1 MSLLIDNR
9 WTTGEAAPMESFSP
23 DETQTVW
30 QGHAASEQQVDRAI
44 ASAQAAF
51 QSWSGLGFET
61 RLGICRQFA
70 EVLQANRD
78 QLANTIHLETGKP
91 LWECLTEVTAMVN
104 KIAISE
110 TAYQQRTGNQDD
122 GTRHLRHRPHGVL
135 AVFGPYNFPGHLPN
149 GHIVP
154 ALLAG
159 NTVVLK
165 PSELTPATAE
175 ATLKLWLQTD
185 LPPGVINLV
194 QGSVAVG
201 IRLIENPIAGVL
213 FTGSSA
219 TGQTIHRQLAGR
231 TEVICALEMGGNNPL
246 ILSPEHAPDF
256 AAATILQS
264 AFLSTGQRC
273 TCARRLIMVESEAC
287 EQTLRAVLDL
297 ASKITIGR
305 VNMHQPQPFMGPVI
319 NGNTAKRLLAAQHR
333 LQELGG
339 QTLAEMKPHEHDA
352 YLSPGII
359 DMTPCLQSDAPRN
372 STAPD
377 QEWFGPLLQVYRV
390 KSVQEAIDLAN
401 HTRYG
406 LAAGFIGDH
415 TAEQGSFLNQIRAG
429 VTSVNA
435 PTAGASSA
443 MPFGGVGCSGNHR
456 PSAFYAADYCAWPQ
470 ASNINALSRSQSVPD
485 LKGIQQ

>member
-1 MSLLIDNR
+1 MSLLIDNK
-9 WTTGEAAPMESFSP
+9 WIAGAAEPMESRSP
-23 DETQTVW
+23 DESLTVW
-30 QGHAASEQQVDRAI
+30 QGNAASEPQVDQAI

-51 QSWSGLGFET
+51 PSWSALPFEA
-61 RLGICRQFA
+61 RLKICQQFA
-70 EVLQANRD
+70 DVLQANRD
-78 QLANTIHLETGKP
+78 QLANTIHQETGKP
-91 LWECLTEVTAMVN
+91 LWECLTEVTAMTN

-110 TAYQQRTGNQDD
+110 SAYHQRTGSRDD

-194 QGSVAVG
+194 QGAITVG
-201 IRLIENPIAGVL
+201 KRLIENPISGVL

-219 TGQTIHRQLAGR
+219 TGQAIHRQLAGR

-246 ILSPEHAPDF
+246 ILSPEHTSEF

-264 AFLSTGQRC
+264 AFLSSGQRC

-287 EQTLRAVLDL
+287 AQTLDALLDL
-297 ASKITIGR
+297 ASRITIGR
-305 VNMHQPQPFMGPVI
+305 INVHKPQPFMGPVI
-319 NGNTAKRLLAAQHR
+319 DGTTAKRLLTAQHNLR
-333 LQELGG
+333 ELGG
-339 QTLAEMKPHEHDA
+339 EVLAEMHPAEHEV
-352 YLSPGII
+352 YLTPSVI
-359 DMTPCLQSDAPRN
+359 DMTACLQSDGSLH

-377 QEWFGPLLQVYRV
+377 QELFGPLLQVYRV
-390 KSVQEAIDLAN
+390 KSIGQAFELAN
-401 HTRYG
+401 DTRYG
-406 LAAGFIGDH
+406 LAAGFIGDSVE
-415 TAEQGSFLNQIRAG
+415 EQGSFLNQIRAG

-470 ASNINALSRSQSVPD
+470 ASNVIECSDDQPIPD
-485 LKGIQQ
+485 LKGIVS